1 MLLEANKRETG
12 SSVILIF
19 GALLISQLLASNV
32 IGSGSNNIVA
42 AHANQRDLLREK
54 SIYFFSYGELL

>member
-12 SSVILIF
+12 GSAILIF
-19 GALLISQLLASNV
+19 GAHLISQVLASNV

-42 AHANQRDLLREK
+42 AHANQRDLLRKK
-54 SIYFFSYGELL
+54 SIYFFSSGELL

>member
-19 GALLISQLLASNV
+19 GALLISQLLASNA
-32 IGSGSNNIVA
+32 IGSGSNNIVF

-54 SIYFFSYGELL
+54 SIYFFSSGELL